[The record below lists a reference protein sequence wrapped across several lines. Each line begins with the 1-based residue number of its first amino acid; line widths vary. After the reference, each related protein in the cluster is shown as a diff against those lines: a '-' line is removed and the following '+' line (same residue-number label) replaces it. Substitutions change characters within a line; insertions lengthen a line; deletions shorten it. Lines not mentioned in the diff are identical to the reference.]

1 MPPLRR
7 PTPGHP
13 RVERTRG
20 RILAVARELLP
31 DVGPVG
37 LTYSLLADRAGVTR
51 QTLYR
56 HWPTR
61 AALLVDLILTGPES
75 VPEAGYPEPGTDP
88 GQVARQWLTSLRAGM
103 NDRATRTAVLAVT
116 AQADSDPDSAEAVER
131 ISADRLAAFNLL
143 LAPSGRQSTAEEY
156 ALLVGPVF
164 ARLFYDRA
172 EVTAEFIDMVVFHWL
187 AAGRHRYDRCE
198 QGE

>member
-1 MPPLRR
+1 MPSLPPPARRR

-31 DVGPVG
+31 EVGPAG
-37 LTYSLLADRAGVTR
+37 LTYSLLAERAGVTR

-56 HWPTR
+56 HWP
-61 AALLVDLILTGPES
+61 APVALLVDIVLTGPE
-75 VPEAGYPEPGTDP
+75 VGYPEPGSDP
-88 GQVARQWLTSLRAGM
+88 RTVATAWLTSLRAGM

-116 AQADSDPDSAEAVER
+116 ARADSDPDSAEAVRR
-131 ISADRLAAFNLL
+131 ISADRLAAFNQLL
-143 LAPSGRQSTAEEY
+143 VPSGRQSTAEEY

-164 ARLFYDRA
+164 ARLLFDRA
-172 EVTAEFIDMVVFHWL
+172 EITGEFIDIVVTQWL
-187 AAGRHRYDRCE
+187 AALGSRYDHCE
-198 QGE
+198 

>member
-1 MPPLRR
+1 MPSMRR

-20 RILAVARELLP
+20 HILTVARDLLTE
-31 DVGPVG
+31 VGSAG
-37 LTYSLLADRAGVTR
+37 LTYSLLAERAGVTR

-61 AALLVDLILTGPES
+61 AALLVDLVLTGPE
-75 VPEAGYPEPGTDP
+75 VGYPEPGSDP
-88 GQVARQWLTSLRAGM
+88 RLVAAAWLTSLRAGM
-103 NDRATRTAVLAVT
+103 TDQATRTAVLAVT
-116 AQADSDPDSAEAVER
+116 AQADFDPDSAEAVQR
-131 ISADRLAAFNLL
+131 ISADRLAAFNAL

-172 EVTAEFIDMVVFHWL
+172 EVTDGFIDAIVTQWL
-187 AAGRHRYDRCE
+187 ASLDHRYDHCE
-198 QGE
+198 

>member
-1 MPPLRR
+1 MPSLRR

-20 RILAVARELLP
+20 HILAVARDLLTE
-31 DVGPVG
+31 VGSAG
-37 LTYSLLADRAGVTR
+37 LTYSLLAERAGVTR

-56 HWPTR
+56 HWPAR
-61 AALLVDLILTGPES
+61 AALLVDLVLTGPE
-75 VPEAGYPEPGTDP
+75 VGYPEPGSDP
-88 GQVARQWLTSLRAGM
+88 RAVATAWLTSLRAGM
-103 NDRATRTAVLAVT
+103 NDQATRTAVLAVT
-116 AQADSDPDSAEAVER
+116 AQADFDPDSAEAVHR
-131 ISADRLAAFNLL
+131 ISADRLAAFNVL

-172 EVTAEFIDMVVFHWL
+172 EVTDGFVDAIVTHWL
-187 AAGRHRYDRCE
+187 AGLDHRYDHCE
-198 QGE
+198 

>member
-1 MPPLRR
+1 MSSLPPPARRR

-31 DVGPVG
+31 EIGPAG
-37 LTYSLLADRAGVTR
+37 LTYSLLAERAGVTR

-61 AALLVDLILTGPES
+61 TALLVDIVLTGPE
-75 VPEAGYPEPGTDP
+75 VGYPEPGSDP
-88 GQVARQWLTSLRAGM
+88 RAVATAWLTSLRAGM

-116 AQADSDPDSAEAVER
+116 ARADSDPDSAEAVRR
-131 ISADRLAAFNLL
+131 ISADRLAAFNQL

-164 ARLFYDRA
+164 ARLLFDRA
-172 EVTAEFIDMVVFHWL
+172 EVTGEFIDTVVTQWL
-187 AAGRHRYDRCE
+187 AVLGSRYDHCE
-198 QGE
+198 

>member
-1 MPPLRR
+1 MPPLHGPNRGR

-13 RVERTRG
+13 RVERTRSH
-20 RILAVARELLP
+20 ILAVARELLP

-37 LTYSLLADRAGVTR
+37 LTYSLLAERAGVTR

-61 AALLVDLILTGPES
+61 AALLVDLILTGPEP
-75 VPEAGYPEPGTDP
+75 VPGAGYPEPGADP
-88 GQVARQWLTSLRAGM
+88 GQVARQWLTRLRAGM

-116 AQADSDPDSAEAVER
+116 AQADSDPDSAEAVQR

-143 LAPSGRQSTAEEY
+143 LAPSGRQSTAEE
-156 ALLVGPVF
+156 
-164 ARLFYDRA
+164 
-172 EVTAEFIDMVVFHWL
+172 
-187 AAGRHRYDRCE
+187 
-198 QGE
+198 